1 MIARSASVCAAGWDL
16 HSMQIC
22 KALNSD
28 STGMNEASIH
38 NSYVHKKSKIPFTE
52 SEQVNMSL
60 HFLYD

>member
-38 NSYVHKKSKIPFTE
+38 NSYVHKKVQDPIYKIRT
-52 SEQVNMSL
+52 SEYEPSL
-60 HFLYD
+60 SL